1 MKAPGQV
8 LGGSTQTSWVL
19 FVDSAGLRLPV
30 LAPDTLHRGCPWHP
44 GEPHAKNKGVFILRG
59 GPLQAQLPCLL
70 GRATHTPELPWR
82 TTTLCSYISRTLPQV
97 TAWLGSSHAPSGP
110 PRVLPSQGID
120 WGSLF
125 QSLCLGKVA
134 EFSK

>member
-1 MKAPGQV
+1 MKPPGQV

-19 FVDSAGLRLPV
+19 FVDSQASASQCWHLTLCIEAVLGILVNLMQRTREFSSSGAVLCKPSSRASWEGRLTHLSSP
-30 LAPDTLHRGCPWHP
+30 
-44 GEPHAKNKGVFILRG
+44 G
-59 GPLQAQLPCLL
+59 GPPPSAATFPGPYLKSQPGLALPM
-70 GRATHTPELPWR
+70 PP
-82 TTTLCSYISRTLPQV
+82 V
-97 TAWLGSSHAPSGP
+97 VP